1 MKSGGFP
8 CRFAG
13 CDVRF
18 QVLDQS
24 SMQSLLGASEQ
35 RTTHEVTAHDYHH
48 VKIEDTPPNAT
59 VCLDEDAVRR
69 IGEIK

>member
-18 QVLDQS
+18 QVMDQS
-24 SMQSLLGASEQ
+24 SMQSLLAASGQ
-35 RTTHEVTAHDYHH
+35 RTQHEVGTHDYHH
-48 VKIEDTPPNAT
+48 QKIEDTPPNYAKGP
-59 VCLDEDAVRR
+59 LKVRPR
-69 IGEIK
+69 ADFV

>member
-8 CRFAG
+8 CRSAG

-24 SMQSLLGASEQ
+24 SMQSLLAASEQ
-35 RTTHEVTAHDYHH
+35 RTTHEVTTHTSPP
-48 VKIEDTPPNAT
+48 VKIAPPPPNYAKGP
-59 VCLDEDAVRR
+59 LKVRR
-69 IGEIK
+69 ADYI

>member
-24 SMQSLLGASEQ
+24 SMQSLLSASEQ
-35 RTTHEVTAHDYHH
+35 RTTHEVTTHSYHH
-48 VKIEDTPPNAT
+48 VKIEDTPPNYAKGP
-59 VCLDEDAVRR
+59 LKVRR
-69 IGEIK
+69 ADYI

>member
-8 CRFAG
+8 CRFGGG

-24 SMQSLLGASEQ
+24 SMQSLLAAREE
-35 RTTHEVTAHDYHH
+35 RTAHELSAHDYHH
-48 VKIEDTPPNAT
+48 QKIEDTPPNYAKGP
-59 VCLDEDAVRR
+59 LKVRKA
-69 IGEIK
+69 EFV

>member
-18 QVLDQS
+18 QVVDQS

-35 RTTHEVTAHDYHH
+35 RTQHELTTHNYNH
-48 VKIEDTPPNAT
+48 VKIEDTPPNYAKGP
-59 VCLDEDAVRR
+59 LKVRR
-69 IGEIK
+69 VDYI

>member
-18 QVLDQS
+18 QVADQS
-24 SMQSLLGASEQ
+24 SMQSLLAASEQ
-35 RTTHEVTAHDYHH
+35 RTEHEVTAHDYHH
-48 VKIEDTPPNAT
+48 VKIEDTPPNYAKGP
-59 VCLDEDAVRR
+59 LKVRR
-69 IGEIK
+69 ADYI

>member
-35 RTTHEVTAHDYHH
+35 RTTHEITTHNYHH
-48 VKIEDTPPNAT
+48 VKIEDTPPNYAKGP
-59 VCLDEDAVRR
+59 LKVR
-69 IGEIK
+69 KVDFV

>member
-18 QVLDQS
+18 QVIDQS
-24 SMQSLLGASEQ
+24 SMQSLLAASEQ
-35 RTTHEVTAHDYHH
+35 RTQHEISTHNYHH
-48 VKIEDTPPNAT
+48 QKIEDTPPNYAKGP
-59 VCLDEDAVRR
+59 LKVRR
-69 IGEIK
+69 ADYI